1 VVKHTKVRRLPLG
14 RNAQD
19 RTEKLEVGDE
29 PVLIQIDD
37 GHKLLHEP
45 VVEVVMFDIH
55 MIPWLRGIIDAMS
68 TIPIVV
74 VLCMGN
80 PVVFTLHSRVY
91 HRN

>member
-1 VVKHTKVRRLPLG
+1 MIKHAKVRRLPLG
-14 RNAQD
+14 CNAQD
-19 RTEKLEVGDE
+19 RTEKLEVGNE
-29 PVLIQIDD
+29 PVLVQLND

-55 MIPWLRGIIDAMS
+55 MIPWLRGIIDMVS

-74 VLCMGN
+74 VLRMNN

-91 HRN
+91 HKN